1 MENYN
6 SILSAVSDQIL
17 NLLSGLH
24 SYRSPYAKTIG
35 SPNEL
40 IQELTQKSSL
50 QTGAASAALALP
62 QGRLGLVTLAPEI
75 ILVLRLQGKLV
86 KDIAALYGKEHQV
99 TSELMAYCLFKD
111 KTSFFRNVLKDAGAR
126 VLIRP
131 MAWNLLQEATYQ
143 IAKGL
148 IKGKKFSRPKNG
160 FWLPIFGSLLSGG
173 YSFLE
178 TRNVASRAQKLFSK
192 DIISVQSDEPW
203 AEETA

>member
-35 SPNEL
+35 SPDYF
-40 IQELTQKSSL
+40 IQELTQKASL
-50 QTGAASAALALP
+50 QTGAASAVLSFP
-62 QGRLGLVTLAPEI
+62 QGRLGVVTLAPEI
-75 ILVLRLQGKLV
+75 ILVLRIQGKLV

-111 KTSFFRNVLKDAGAR
+111 KTSFFRNVLKDMGAR

-131 MAWNLLQEATYQ
+131 IAWNLLQEATFQ
-143 IAKGL
+143 IAKSL
-148 IKGKKFSRPKNG
+148 LKGRNLPKPKRR
-160 FWLPIFGSLLSGG
+160 FWLPILGSLLSGG
-173 YSFLE
+173 YSLFE
-178 TRNVASRAQKLFSK
+178 TRNIAARAQKLFSK
-192 DIISVQSDEPW
+192 DIINVQSDEPW